1 MTKLGNDEI
10 DTDVYEILDQNASTS
25 MQTQINDLK
34 EMRGVA
40 KTCMNAQQVYRS
52 FKIIQIGI
60 RTWFSKCDEY
70 SRCAKRF
77 IATIATQ

>member
-1 MTKLGNDEI
+1 MISKSKETKPAKVNELMTKLGNDEI

-52 FKIIQIGI
+52 FKIIEIGI
-60 RTWFSKCDEY
+60 RT
-70 SRCAKRF
+70 
-77 IATIATQ
+77 

>member
-1 MTKLGNDEI
+1 MISKSKETKPAKVNELMTKLGNDEI

-60 RTWFSKCDEY
+60 RT
-70 SRCAKRF
+70 
-77 IATIATQ
+77 